1 MPLDAQDTSQE
12 EAQENCQRWYLW
24 GNGLIGG
31 RRALFSLCFLWIM
44 LLLLF
49 FLLWTYDTFSDV
61 FLVFCFCFFLIHA
74 SIWFSLGLPQLG
86 RYLSVWNHIGCGLH
100 LSMKYLISLCSTSF
114 PPWQW
119 VLVYSAFPHGEKWY
133 HPCKRECE
141 RETRRKR
148 ENWPKSILRVI
159 FDLDF

>member
-1 MPLDAQDTSQE
+1 MFVYSVREWLLS
-12 EAQENCQRWYLW
+12 
-24 GNGLIGG
+24 
-31 RRALFSLCFLWIM
+31 FSCMWLSSFPRTIYGKYCSFSVVCSCLLYCKLSVCVGVYFWI
-44 LLLLF
+44 L
-49 FLLWTYDTFSDV
+49 SSV
-61 FLVFCFCFFLIHA
+61 PLVFCFCFFLIHA

-119 VLVYSAFPHGEKWY
+119 VLVYSTFPHGEKWY